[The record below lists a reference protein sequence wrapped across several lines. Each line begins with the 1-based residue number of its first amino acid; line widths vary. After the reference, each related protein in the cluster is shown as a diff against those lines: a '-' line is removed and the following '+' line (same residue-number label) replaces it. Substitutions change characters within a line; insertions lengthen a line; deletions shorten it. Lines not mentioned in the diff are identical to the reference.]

1 MIEDPCGK
9 CRDYVMQMERNLER
23 VCEGDYN
30 ALVGLEIILGSAME
44 EESPVDYSVLSDIC
58 AACEWWPGIYNKK
71 IMENVLER
79 CRQIMK
85 AYENNGEE
93 GLAEFVSYLKAW
105 QLSEDIIEYIANET
119 KDIRK
124 DVMRT
129 KLKELGIDEDEFDL

>member
-71 IMENVLER
+71 IMENALEG
-79 CRQIMK
+79 CRQIME